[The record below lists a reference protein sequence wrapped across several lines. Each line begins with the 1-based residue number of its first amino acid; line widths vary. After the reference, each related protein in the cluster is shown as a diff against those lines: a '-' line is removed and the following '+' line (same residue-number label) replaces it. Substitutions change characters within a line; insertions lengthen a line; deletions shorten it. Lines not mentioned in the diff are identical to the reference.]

1 MNIQDIKNT
10 IRNIPDYPKIGIQ
23 FKDITTTLKHPQA
36 LHAVID
42 LIAQHYKNEKI
53 DYIAGIEA
61 RGFIFGSALA
71 YTLNCG
77 FIPIR
82 KSGKLPAQVLTQEY
96 DLEYGTDKIEIH
108 RDAVEKGAKV
118 LIIDDLLATGGT
130 AEAAAKLMKN
140 AGAEVIGFAFMVEL
154 SELNGRSKLD
164 KHAPVFSLI
173 QY

>member
-23 FKDITTTLKHPQA
+23 FKDITTSLKHPQA
-36 LHAVID
+36 FHTIID

-61 RGFIFGSALA
+61 RGFIFASALA
-71 YTLNCG
+71 YSLNCG

-82 KSGKLPAQVLTQEY
+82 KSGKLPAQVLSQEY
-96 DLEYGTDKIEIH
+96 ALEYGTDKIEIH
-108 RDAVEKGAKV
+108 QDAVEKNSKI

-130 AEAAAKLMKN
+130 AEAAAKLMKR
-140 AGAEVIGFAFMVEL
+140 ADAEVIGFAFMVEL
-154 SELNGRSKLD
+154 SELNGRPKLE
-164 KHAPVFSLI
+164 KYAPIFSLI
-173 QY
+173 TY